1 MEALGFKPSYRNKLR
16 PVWNFEDLS
25 LDYMCQKASSPTFGG
40 QLQGWGSSATALGMD
55 ESATKPNDGLRR
67 DKSSVG
73 IAGPGKSG
81 EPRFPFMA
89 YMVGFG
95 LKT

>member
-73 IAGPGKSG
+73 IAGSWQIWGTKIPL
-81 EPRFPFMA
+81 
-89 YMVGFG
+89 YG
-95 LKT
+95 LYGRVWT

>member
-1 MEALGFKPSYRNKLR
+1 MEALGFKSSYRNKLR

-67 DKSSVG
+67 DKSSVS
-73 IAGPGKSG
+73 IAGSWQIWGTRIPL
-81 EPRFPFMA
+81 
-89 YMVGFG
+89 YG
-95 LKT
+95 LYGRVWT